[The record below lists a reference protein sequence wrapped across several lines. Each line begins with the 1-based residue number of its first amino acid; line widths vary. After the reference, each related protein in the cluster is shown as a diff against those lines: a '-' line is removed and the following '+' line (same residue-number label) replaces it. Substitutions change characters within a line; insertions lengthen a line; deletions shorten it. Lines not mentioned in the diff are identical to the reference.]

1 MPFSRPLVLAS
12 ASARRARILA
22 EIGVPFVVAP
32 VDAPEPRTE
41 DPVESAVAAALS
53 KHAAA
58 RALHPGEFLCTADT
72 LVECGGAVLGKPA
85 DRADAVAMLLRL
97 SGRTHRVFTAVA
109 LSAPGAAE
117 PDLFVEA
124 AAVRFRTLTPEAAS
138 AYLDLAGT
146 TDRAGAYDIAD
157 HGAEVV
163 ESLTGSRTCVMG
175 LPAEVVSAW
184 CAAHLPAAPTA

>member
-22 EIGVPFVVAP
+22 EIDVPFVVAP

-109 LSAPGAAE
+109 LSAPGAAGLLTRSISITGVCAFCFCSME
-117 PDLFVEA
+117 VPLLIPVA
-124 AAVRFRTLTPEAAS
+124 HCLRGNKQAGRSHLTRLPFRMRCCAPPHPVFFFS
-138 AYLDLAGT
+138 
-146 TDRAGAYDIAD
+146 
-157 HGAEVV
+157 
-163 ESLTGSRTCVMG
+163 
-175 LPAEVVSAW
+175 VSADSKQ
-184 CAAHLPAAPTA
+184 

>member
-1 MPFSRPLVLAS
+1 MPFLRHLLLAS
-12 ASARRARILA
+12 ASARRARVLA
-22 EIGVPFVVAP
+22 ELGIPFVVAP
-32 VDAPEPRTE
+32 VDAPEPRTD

-58 RALHPGEFLCTADT
+58 RALHPDDFLCAADT

-109 LSAPGAAE
+109 LSVPGQE
-117 PDLFVEA
+117 PDLFVES
-124 AAVRFRTLTPEAAS
+124 AAVRFRALTPESAS

-146 TDRAGAYDIAD
+146 TDRAGAYDVAD
-157 HGAEVV
+157 HGDEVV

-175 LPAEVVSAW
+175 LPAEVVSVW
-184 CAAHLPAAPTA
+184 CAARLPSSPSS